1 MPEKTR
7 KIDVKVTFAAAD
19 RPYDH
24 EYADTVQIATVL
36 TDALAAFAV
45 ASDGTT
51 RYYLVHGG
59 DEVPG
64 DKTVGEVAGHA
75 RALHLKLR
83 TELIQGA
90 S

>member
-1 MPEKTR
+1 MSETTH
-7 KIDVKVTFAAAD
+7 KIKVTVTFAVAD
-19 RPYDH
+19 QPYH
-24 EYADTVQIATVL
+24 REYIGTAPISTVL
-36 TDALAAFAV
+36 ADAMAAFAV

-51 RYYLVHGG
+51 RYYLMHDG

-75 RALHLKLR
+75 HAVHFKLR

>member
-1 MPEKTR
+1 M
-7 KIDVKVTFAAAD
+7 
-19 RPYDH
+19 
-24 EYADTVQIATVL
+24 L

-45 ASDGTT
+45 TSDGTS

-64 DKTVGEVAGHA
+64 DKTVDEVAGHA
-75 RALHLKLR
+75 HALQLKLR

-90 S
+90 N